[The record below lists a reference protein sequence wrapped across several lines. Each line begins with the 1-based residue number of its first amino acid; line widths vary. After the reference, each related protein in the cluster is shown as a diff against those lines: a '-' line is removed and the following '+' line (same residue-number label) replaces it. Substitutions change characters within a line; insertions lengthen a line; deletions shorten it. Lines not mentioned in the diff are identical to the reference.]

1 MEREI
6 TLTLDETLLRAAR
19 DVASAREITIQQLI
33 KDALRTELARVH
45 RKARTPERADERM
58 IAMLRARL
66 AEDFAYARTWFDLVD
81 RLREKDVVLREAGG
95 GLALFSAATGA
106 RLCKA
111 SDVGYS
117 LNTLGRRFRAPFPG
131 DKIGMQHVYVSTTP
145 SSQDEVVDRFD
156 R

>member
-1 MEREI
+1 
-6 TLTLDETLLRAAR
+6 
-19 DVASAREITIQQLI
+19 
-33 KDALRTELARVH
+33 
-45 RKARTPERADERM
+45 M
-58 IAMLRARL
+58 IAMLRARV
-66 AEDFAYARTWFDLVD
+66 AEDFAYARSWFDLVD

-117 LNTLGRRFRAPFPG
+117 LNALGRRFGAPFPG
-131 DKIGMQHVYVSTTP
+131 DKIGSRHLYVSTTP
-145 SSQDEVVDRFD
+145 LHDDEVVDRFD